1 VGATLGLELRTY
13 GPIPF
18 NGPDYR
24 VRMSFFN
31 LYKNIFC
38 KSICPNKENTK
49 LYNCR

>member
-24 VRMSFFN
+24 VRMSFF
-31 LYKNIFC
+31 
-38 KSICPNKENTK
+38 
-49 LYNCR
+49 